1 MKLFLIRHG
10 ATKGN
15 TEHRYVGTTD
25 EGLLAESR
33 GALKE
38 KRKRMCLPEI
48 KQVYVSPMRRCVE
61 TAQILFPNSRYIAV
75 EEFCECNFG
84 EFEYLNYKELNGN
97 PSYREFIRS
106 RGMSGFPNGESR
118 EAFQKRCI
126 EGLLKI
132 VPDIAACGRDAALVV
147 HGGTIMSLLD
157 RFSAPHE
164 EYYEWQT
171 ENGSGFMGEII
182 FQDEGKIQIRN
193 IVKI

>member
-1 MKLFLIRHG
+1 MNLFIIRHG

-15 TEHRYVGTTD
+15 TENRYVGTTD
-25 EGLLAESR
+25 EGLLAGSR

-38 KRKRMCLPEI
+38 KRKRMRLPET

-61 TAQILFPNSRYIAV
+61 TAQILFPNNRYIAV

-97 PSYREFIRS
+97 PSYLEFIDS

-126 EGLLKI
+126 EGFLKI
-132 VPDIAACGRDAALVV
+132 MPDIAACGTDAAFVV

-157 RFSAPHE
+157 RFSAPHGD
-164 EYYEWQT
+164 YYKWQT
-171 ENGSGFMGEII
+171 ENGSGYMGEII
-182 FQDEGKIQIRN
+182 FRDEGNIQITN

>member
-1 MKLFLIRHG
+1 MNLFIIRHG

-15 TEHRYVGTTD
+15 TENRYVGTTD
-25 EGLLAESR
+25 EGLLAGSR

-38 KRKRMCLPEI
+38 KRKYMRLPET

-61 TAQILFPNSRYIAV
+61 TAQILFPNNRYIAV

-97 PSYREFIRS
+97 PSYLEFIDS

-126 EGLLKI
+126 EGFLKI
-132 VPDIAACGRDAALVV
+132 MPDIAACGTDAAFVV

-164 EYYEWQT
+164 DYYKWQT
-171 ENGSGFMGEII
+171 ENGSGYMGEII
-182 FQDEGKIQIRN
+182 FRDEGNIQITN